1 MGRATLAELV
11 SLLLQLTLSPI
22 VATGQDA
29 GATVSYSALDF
40 KTCASGAEFKLT
52 DKSGVGQIV
61 DKETGRCLT
70 VKKCSAPW
78 PSTAC
83 TNACVH
89 GNGDVVVLEDCDLED
104 TWRVTALTN
113 LPGYL
118 APHEAACH
126 ALHYADDIRC
136 CAAKEVPLS
145 GKRNRYQEQ
154 QALSTSQAKQVT
166 KRLV

>member
-118 APHEAACH
+118 ARHTRQPVTRCITLTIYDAAQQRKYRSVESG
-126 ALHYADDIRC
+126 ADTRSSKLFLLHKPSR
-136 CAAKEVPLS
+136 
-145 GKRNRYQEQ
+145 
-154 QALSTSQAKQVT
+154 
-166 KRLV
+166 